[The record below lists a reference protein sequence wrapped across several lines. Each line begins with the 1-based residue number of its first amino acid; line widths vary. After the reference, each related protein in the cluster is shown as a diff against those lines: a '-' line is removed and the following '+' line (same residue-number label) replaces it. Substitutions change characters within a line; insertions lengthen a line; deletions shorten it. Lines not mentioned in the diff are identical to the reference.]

1 MRNKAVPRS
10 GIVVVMILI
19 LCLTAG
25 SVLAAGRVMEGNR
38 GQEGESFDL
47 SKVVSRGKFT
57 LVDFWSPYCGPCLRM
72 APYMESLAARRSDLK
87 VVKLNI
93 NRTGVQGIDWK
104 SPLAQQY
111 NIKSVPFL
119 VIFDK
124 QGKKIAEGQRAL
136 NIFIDWAKKA
146 GVLS

>member
-1 MRNKAVPRS
+1 MKHKAVPRS
-10 GIVVVMILI
+10 GIMVVMILI
-19 LCLTAG
+19 LCLTVG
-25 SVLAAGRVMEGNR
+25 SALAAGRVQEGNR
-38 GQEGESFDL
+38 GKEGESFDL
-47 SKVVSRGKFT
+47 SKVVSRGQFT

-72 APYMESLAARRSDLK
+72 APYMESLAAKRSDLN

-93 NRTGVQGIDWK
+93 NRAGVQGIDWK

-124 QGKKIAEGQRAL
+124 QGKKIAEGQKAL
-136 NIFIDWAKKA
+136 NMFIDWAKQA

>member
-1 MRNKAVPRS
+1 MKNKAVPRS
-10 GIVVVMILI
+10 GIAVVMILI

>member
-1 MRNKAVPRS
+1 MKNKAVPRS

>member
-1 MRNKAVPRS
+1 MKHKAVPRS
-10 GIVVVMILI
+10 VVVVVMILM

-25 SVLAAGRVMEGNR
+25 SVLAASRVLEGNR

-47 SKVVSRGKFT
+47 GKVVSQGKFT

-72 APYMESLAARRSDLK
+72 APYMESLAAKRSDLK

-93 NRTGVQGIDWK
+93 NRAGVQGIDWK

-124 QGKKIAEGQRAL
+124 QGKKIAEGQSAL
-136 NIFIDWAKKA
+136 NMFIEWAKQA